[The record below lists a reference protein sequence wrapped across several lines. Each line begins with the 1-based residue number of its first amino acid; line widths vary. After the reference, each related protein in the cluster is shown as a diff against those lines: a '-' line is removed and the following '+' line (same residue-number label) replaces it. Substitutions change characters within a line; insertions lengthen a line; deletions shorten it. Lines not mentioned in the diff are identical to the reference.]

1 MKFPTAKNL
10 RGVAEPKPLSLLSE
24 RADCK
29 DFQCCD
35 WGVSPNHI
43 AVGINQLQVRTIGT
57 NLSDTDWKRASRLAD
72 TIAFVDL

>member
-29 DFQCCD
+29 DFEGLD
-35 WGVSPNHI
+35 RGVSPYHI

-57 NLSDTDWKRASRLAD
+57 NLSDTDWERTSRFGNTVTLLD
-72 TIAFVDL
+72 F